1 MRSNFKSCFVVNF
14 EYISHLCSSVSIVNF
29 EHVIA
34 GWERPSLINPQWIE
48 AATRAEAYNS
58 FKKRFWQ
65 KVFSCKFCEIFKNTF
80 FTEHFRTS
88 ASAWIDLW
96 PAAKILPYFAYIYYH
111 DTSSEMIHNAQ
122 GALISQNH
130 IHRNWYIDSVIVT
143 LIRDF
148 NY

>member
-14 EYISHLCSSVSIVNF
+14 EHISHLCSSVSIVNF

-65 KVFSCKFCEIFKNTF
+65 KVFSCKFCEIFKNTL

-88 ASAWIDLW
+88 ASAWMDLW
-96 PAAKILPYFAYIYYH
+96 PAAKILPYFAYFTI
-111 DTSSEMIHNAQ
+111 MILPQKWFTTHK
-122 GALISQNH
+122 ALWFRRIMS
-130 IHRNWYIDSVIVT
+130 
-143 LIRDF
+143 
-148 NY
+148 

>member
-58 FKKRFWQ
+58 FKKGSGKKCFP
-65 KVFSCKFCEIFKNTF
+65 VNFVKFLRTLFLQNTSVRLLLHGLTSDQQPKYYLTLLT
-80 FTEHFRTS
+80 FT
-88 ASAWIDLW
+88 IM
-96 PAAKILPYFAYIYYH
+96 ILPQKWFTTHRVLWFHRI
-111 DTSSEMIHNAQ
+111 
-122 GALISQNH
+122 IS
-130 IHRNWYIDSVIVT
+130 IVIDI
-143 LIRDF
+143 
-148 NY
+148 